1 MPSFTAKIVEISS
14 LGEKYRMTIP
24 RQDESSTYKIKQ
36 MLFLH
41 IKRKK
46 KKKKSLGEWIY
57 GGECKRNFLDRSQ
70 SSVVP
75 SINC

>member
-1 MPSFTAKIVEISS
+1 MPSFTAKIAEISS

-36 MLFLH
+36 ILFLH

-46 KKKKSLGEWIY
+46 KKRKAWVNGNVEGNVKGT
-57 GGECKRNFLDRSQ
+57 F
-70 SSVVP
+70 
-75 SINC
+75 

>member
-46 KKKKSLGEWIY
+46 KRKEKPG
-57 GGECKRNFLDRSQ
+57 
-70 SSVVP
+70 
-75 SINC
+75 

>member
-1 MPSFTAKIVEISS
+1 MPSFTAKIAEISS

-36 MLFLH
+36 ILH

-46 KKKKSLGEWIY
+46 KKEKPG
-57 GGECKRNFLDRSQ
+57 
-70 SSVVP
+70 
-75 SINC
+75 

>member
-1 MPSFTAKIVEISS
+1 MPSFTAKIAEISS

-46 KKKKSLGEWIY
+46 KKRKAWVNGYMEGNVKGTFSI
-57 GGECKRNFLDRSQ
+57 
-70 SSVVP
+70 VVSP
-75 SINC
+75 LLSPV

>member
-1 MPSFTAKIVEISS
+1 MPSFTAKIAEISS

-36 MLFLH
+36 ILFLH

-46 KKKKSLGEWIY
+46 KRKAWVNGNVEGNVKGT
-57 GGECKRNFLDRSQ
+57 F
-70 SSVVP
+70 
-75 SINC
+75 